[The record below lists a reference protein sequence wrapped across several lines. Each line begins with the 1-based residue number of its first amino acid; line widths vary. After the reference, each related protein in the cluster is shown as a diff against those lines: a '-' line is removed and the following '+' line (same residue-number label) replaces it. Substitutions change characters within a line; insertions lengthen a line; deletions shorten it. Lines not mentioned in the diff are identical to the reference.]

1 MKNSIYVD
9 GITNIVMVEWVIR
22 FDLVTLDKTAQA
34 PQKDV
39 APQVDVVTSVA
50 TTLPGFLRIHEQI
63 QGVIN
68 NMLDQGLLKKNAVD
82 GQLSDSPVVKQWLLH
97 IS

>member
-1 MKNSIYVD
+1 M
-9 GITNIVMVEWVIR
+9 
-22 FDLVTLDKTAQA
+22 
-34 PQKDV
+34 
-39 APQVDVVTSVA
+39 VTSVA

-68 NMLDQGLLKKNAVD
+68 NMVDQGLLKKNAVD

>member
-9 GITNIVMVEWVIR
+9 GIANIVMVEGVIR

-39 APQVDVVTSVA
+39 APQFDVITSVA

-68 NMLDQGLLKKNAVD
+68 NMLEQGLLKKNE
-82 GQLSDSPVVKQWLLH
+82 SDSIQLEAPVAK
-97 IS
+97 

>member
-9 GITNIVMVEWVIR
+9 GITNIVMVEGVIR

-34 PQKDV
+34 TPKDV
-39 APQVDVVTSVA
+39 APQFDVITSVA

-68 NMLDQGLLKKNAVD
+68 NMLEQGLLNKNAVD
-82 GQLSDSPVVKQWLLH
+82 TQLSDLPAV
-97 IS
+97 